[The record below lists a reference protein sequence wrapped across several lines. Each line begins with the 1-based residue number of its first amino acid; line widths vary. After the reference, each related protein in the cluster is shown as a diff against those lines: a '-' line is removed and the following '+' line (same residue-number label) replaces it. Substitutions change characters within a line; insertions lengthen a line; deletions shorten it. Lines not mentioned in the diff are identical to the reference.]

1 MCCTDEDFDNIIE
14 DQKQKYDL
22 PVFDFVFFIEW
33 HLIIFYFFDYSTST
47 DG

>member
-1 MCCTDEDFDNIIE
+1 MCCTDEDFDNITE

-22 PVFDFVFFIEW
+22 PVFDFFLIEW
-33 HLIIFYFFDYSTST
+33 HLIIFYFFDYSIST